1 MKLQV
6 QPKLIIHGGAGSSLH
21 GKGGVEAV
29 RQALYTVVEE
39 VYSLLISGA
48 SASEAV
54 VQGCQLLED
63 NPRFNAG
70 TGSVLQSDGQIR
82 MSASLMDGTSGRF
95 SGVINISR
103 VKNPI
108 QLAQFLQTS
117 PDRVLSDYG
126 SAELARELQIPS
138 YNALT
143 DLRLQEWIQERQD
156 NFKSTMAGVV
166 AEPELV
172 ESSNAGRGTIGVV
185 ALDTYGKIAA
195 GTSTGGKG
203 FERIGR
209 VSDSAMPAGNYATA
223 KAGVSCT
230 GIGEDII
237 DECLAAKIVVRVTDG
252 MSLKEAMQR
261 SFAEAHNN
269 QRDLGAI
276 ALDATGAIAWGK
288 TSQVLLAAYHDGH
301 RMGDTLELPI
311 ATNVGCI
318 VSPESSVV
326 SAE

>member
-1 MKLQV
+1 MNLQV
-6 QPKLIIHGGAGSSLH
+6 QPKVIIHGGAGSSLH
-21 GKGGVEAV
+21 GKGGLESVRRSLYPVVEA
-29 RQALYTVVEE
+29 
-39 VYSLLISGA
+39 VYSLLLSGA
-48 SASEAV
+48 AASEAV
-54 VQGCQLLED
+54 LLGCQMLED
-63 NPRFNAG
+63 DPRFNAG

-108 QLAQFLQTS
+108 QLVHFLQSS

-126 SAELARELQIPS
+126 AAELARELQVPLF
-138 YNALT
+138 NALT
-143 DLRLQEWIQERQD
+143 DLRLKEWMQERQD

-185 ALDTYGKIAA
+185 VLDSFGRLAV

-209 VSDSAMPAGNYATA
+209 VSDSAMPAGNYATSHA
-223 KAGVSCT
+223 AVSCT

-252 MSLKEAMQR
+252 MFLKDAMQR
-261 SFAEAHNN
+261 SFTEASKN

-276 ALDATGAIAWGK
+276 ALDASGVISWGK
-288 TSQVLLAAYHDGH
+288 TSEVLLAAYHDGT
-301 RMGDTLELPI
+301 RIGDTLEWNNGDL
-311 ATNVGCI
+311 VGC
-318 VSPESSVV
+318 
-326 SAE
+326 A

>member
-1 MKLQV
+1 MNLQV
-6 QPKLIIHGGAGSSLH
+6 QPKVIIHGGAGSSLH
-21 GKGGVEAV
+21 GKGGLESVRRSLYPVVEA
-29 RQALYTVVEE
+29 
-39 VYSLLISGA
+39 VYSLLLSGA
-48 SASEAV
+48 AASEAV
-54 VQGCQLLED
+54 LLGCQMLED
-63 NPRFNAG
+63 DPRFNAG

-108 QLAQFLQTS
+108 QLVHFLQSS

-126 SAELARELQIPS
+126 AAELARELQVPLF
-138 YNALT
+138 NALT
-143 DLRLQEWIQERQD
+143 DLRLKEWMQERQD

-185 ALDTYGKIAA
+185 VLDSFGRLAV

-209 VSDSAMPAGNYATA
+209 VSDSAMPAGNYATSYA
-223 KAGVSCT
+223 AVSCT

-252 MSLKEAMQR
+252 MFLKDAMQR
-261 SFAEAHNN
+261 SFTEASKN

-276 ALDATGAIAWGK
+276 ALDASGAISWGK
-288 TSQVLLAAYHDGH
+288 TSEVLLAAYHDGTSI
-301 RMGDTLELPI
+301 GDTLEWNNGDL
-311 ATNVGCI
+311 VGC
-318 VSPESSVV
+318 
-326 SAE
+326 A

>member
-1 MKLQV
+1 MTFKV

-29 RQALYTVVEE
+29 RLSLHKVIEE
-39 VYSLLISGA
+39 VYALLTSGA
-48 SASEAV
+48 TAASAV
-54 VQGCQLLED
+54 VQGCQMLED
-63 NPRFNAG
+63 DPRFNAG

-82 MSASLMDGTSGRF
+82 MSASLMDGTLGRF

-108 QLAQFLQTS
+108 ELAQFLQNS

-126 SAELARELQIPS
+126 SSELARELQLPS

-143 DLRLQEWIQERQD
+143 DLRLQEWIQERAD
-156 NFKSTMAGVV
+156 NFKRTMARVV
-166 AEPELV
+166 AEPELA
-172 ESSNAGRGTIGVV
+172 ESNRRGTIGVV
-185 ALDTYGKIAA
+185 ALDTLGRLAV

-209 VSDSAMPAGNYATA
+209 VSDSAMPAGNYANIHA
-223 KAGVSCT
+223 AVSCT

-237 DECLAAKIVVRVTDG
+237 DECLAPRIVVRVTDG
-252 MSLKEAMQR
+252 MSLKEAMER
-261 SFAEAHNN
+261 SFTEANQN

-276 ALDATGAIAWGK
+276 ALDANGTISWGK
-288 TSQVLLAAYHDGH
+288 TCEVILAAYHNGEEV
-301 RMGDTLELPI
+301 GDTLEWNNNQLI
-311 ATNVGCI
+311 GYC
-318 VSPESSVV
+318 
-326 SAE
+326 

>member
-1 MKLQV
+1 MESQV

-21 GKGGVEAV
+21 GKGGLESV
-29 RQALYTVVEE
+29 RRSLHTVIEE
-39 VYSLLISGA
+39 VYSLLLSGA
-48 SASEAV
+48 TASEAV
-54 VQGCQLLED
+54 VQGCQILED

-82 MSASLMDGTSGRF
+82 MSASLMDGGSGRF

-108 QLAQFLQTS
+108 ELAQFLQSS
-117 PDRVLSDYG
+117 PDRVLSDLG
-126 SAELARELQIPS
+126 SAELAREMQLPS

-166 AEPELV
+166 AEPELI
-172 ESSNAGRGTIGVV
+172 ETSNAGRGTIGVV
-185 ALDTYGKIAA
+185 ALDAYGKLAA

-209 VSDSAMPAGNYATA
+209 VSDSAMPAGNYATSN
-223 KAGVSCT
+223 AGVSCT

-237 DECLAAKIVVRVTDG
+237 DECLAARIVVRVTDG
-252 MSLKEAMQR
+252 MSLKEAMER
-261 SFAEAHNN
+261 SFNEAYQNK
-269 QRDLGAI
+269 RDLGAI
-276 ALDATGAIAWGK
+276 ALDFSGAIAWGK
-288 TSQVLLAAYHDGH
+288 TSEILLAAYHDGEKI
-301 RMGDTLELPI
+301 GDTLEWDDNELI
-311 ATNVGCI
+311 GYC
-318 VSPESSVV
+318 
-326 SAE
+326 

>member
-1 MKLQV
+1 MESQV

-21 GKGGVEAV
+21 GKGGLESV
-29 RQALYTVVEE
+29 RRSLQEVIEF
-39 VYSLLISGA
+39 VYSLLLSGA
-48 SASEAV
+48 TASEAV
-54 VQGCQLLED
+54 VQGCQMLED

-82 MSASLMDGTSGRF
+82 MSASLMDGASGRF

-108 QLAQFLQTS
+108 ELAKFLQSS
-117 PDRVLSDYG
+117 PDRVLSDLG
-126 SAELARELQIPS
+126 SAELAREMQIPS

-143 DLRLQEWIQERQD
+143 DLRLHEWIQERQD

-166 AEPELV
+166 AEPELI
-172 ESSNAGRGTIGVV
+172 ETSNAGRGTIGVV
-185 ALDTYGKIAA
+185 ALDSYGSLAA

-209 VSDSAMPAGNYATA
+209 VSDSAMPAGNYATSN
-223 KAGVSCT
+223 AGVSCT

-252 MSLKEAMQR
+252 MSLKDAMQR
-261 SFAEAHNN
+261 SFGEAHQNK
-269 QRDLGAI
+269 RDLGAI
-276 ALDATGAIAWGK
+276 ALDVSGAIAWGK
-288 TSQVLLAAYHDGH
+288 TSEILLAAYHDGEKI
-301 RMGDTLELPI
+301 GDTLEWNDSELI
-311 ATNVGCI
+311 GYC
-318 VSPESSVV
+318 
-326 SAE
+326 

>member
-1 MKLQV
+1 MESQV

-21 GKGGVEAV
+21 GKGGLEAV
-29 RQALYTVVEE
+29 RRSLYIVVEE
-39 VYSLLISGA
+39 VYSLLLSGA
-48 SASEAV
+48 TASEAV
-54 VQGCQLLED
+54 VLGCQILED

-82 MSASLMDGTSGRF
+82 MSASLMDGASGRF

-108 QLAQFLQTS
+108 ELAQFLQNS
-117 PDRVLSDYG
+117 PDRVLSDLG
-126 SAELARELQIPS
+126 SAELAREMQIPS

-172 ESSNAGRGTIGVV
+172 ETSNAGRGTIGVV
-185 ALDTYGKIAA
+185 ALDSYGSLAA

-209 VSDSAMPAGNYATA
+209 VSDSAMPAGNYATSN
-223 KAGVSCT
+223 AGVSCT

-237 DECLAAKIVVRVTDG
+237 DECLAPRIVVRVTDG

-261 SFAEAHNN
+261 SFGEAHQNK
-269 QRDLGAI
+269 RDLGAI
-276 ALDATGAIAWGK
+276 ALDVSGAIAWGK
-288 TSQVLLAAYHDGH
+288 TSEILLAAYHDGEKI
-301 RMGDTLELPI
+301 GDTLEWNDSQLI
-311 ATNVGCI
+311 GYC
-318 VSPESSVV
+318 
-326 SAE
+326 

>member
-185 ALDTYGKIAA
+185 ALDTYGRIAA

-223 KAGVSCT
+223 QAGVSCT

-269 QRDLGAI
+269 NRDLGAI

>member
-1 MKLQV
+1 MELQV

-21 GKGGVEAV
+21 GKGGLEAV
-29 RQALYTVVEE
+29 RRSLYTVIEE
-39 VYSLLISGA
+39 VYSLLLSGA
-48 SASEAV
+48 TASEAV
-54 VQGCQLLED
+54 VQGCQMLED

-82 MSASLMDGTSGRF
+82 MSASLMDGASGRF

-108 QLAQFLQTS
+108 DLAQFLQSS
-117 PDRVLSDYG
+117 PDRVLSDFG
-126 SAELARELQIPS
+126 SAELAREMQIPS

-166 AEPELV
+166 AEPELL
-172 ESSNAGRGTIGVV
+172 EISNAGRGTIGIV
-185 ALDTYGKIAA
+185 ALDVSGKLAA

-209 VSDSAMPAGNYATA
+209 VSDSAMPAGNYATSN
-223 KAGVSCT
+223 AGVSCT

-237 DECLAAKIVVRVTDG
+237 DECLAARIVVRVTDG
-252 MSLKEAMQR
+252 MSLKEAMHR
-261 SFAEAHNN
+261 SFGEAHQNK
-269 QRDLGAI
+269 RDLGAI
-276 ALDATGAIAWGK
+276 ALDASGAIAWGK
-288 TSQVLLAAYHDGH
+288 TSEILLAAYHDGEKI
-301 RMGDTLELPI
+301 GDTLEWNDSELI
-311 ATNVGCI
+311 GYC
-318 VSPESSVV
+318 
-326 SAE
+326 